1 MVTSTV
7 HNGFELCLPKDGP
20 RCESFQQESQVPQH
34 VVAWVLEW
42 KLRILAGY
50 QVYHRGGSIFL
61 IRTYC
66 YCHVSVIHYHGKAKV
81 ILRQKGAGMH
91 QETNACSKQASLYSR
106 HGRIGRG
113 KECRHIFGCQGSCAR
128 AYVPKHGW
136 VEEKSRLFFLALEKD
151 NADSAERAWPATPAL
166 LPRRQ

>member
-50 QVYHRGGSIFL
+50 QVYHRRGSMFVIQ
-61 IRTYC
+61 TYC
-66 YCHVSVIHYHGKAKV
+66 YCHVSVIHQHGMAKV

-106 HGRIGRG
+106 HGRVGRG
-113 KECRHIFGCQGSCAR
+113 KECRHIFECRGSCPSR
-128 AYVPKHGW
+128 TYQNTGGW
-136 VEEKSRLFFLALEKD
+136 KKKMCWLFRALEKD
-151 NADSAERAWPATPAL
+151 DARSAEKK
-166 LPRRQ
+166 

>member
-1 MVTSTV
+1 M
-7 HNGFELCLPKDGP
+7 
-20 RCESFQQESQVPQH
+20 PQH

-151 NADSAERAWPATPAL
+151 NAGSAERAWPATPAL

>member
-7 HNGFELCLPKDGP
+7 HNGFELCLSEDGP
-20 RCESFQQESQVPQH
+20 RGESFQQESQVPQH

-50 QVYHRGGSIFL
+50 QVYHRRGSMFVIQ
-61 IRTYC
+61 TYC
-66 YCHVSVIHYHGKAKV
+66 YCHVSVIHQHGMAKV

-106 HGRIGRG
+106 HGRVGRG
-113 KECRHIFGCQGSCAR
+113 KECRHIFECRGSCPSR
-128 AYVPKHGW
+128 TYQNTGGW
-136 VEEKSRLFFLALEKD
+136 KKKMCWLFRALEKD
-151 NADSAERAWPATPAL
+151 DARSAEKK
-166 LPRRQ
+166 